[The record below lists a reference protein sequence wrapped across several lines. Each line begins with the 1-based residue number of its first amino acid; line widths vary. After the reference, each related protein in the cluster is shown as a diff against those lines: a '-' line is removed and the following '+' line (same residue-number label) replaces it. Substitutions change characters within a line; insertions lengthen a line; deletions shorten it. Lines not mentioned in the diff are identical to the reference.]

1 MMVAYK
7 GGGGFCVISTVH
19 QEYQLL
25 GGGIQLF
32 GGLCSKLNAILRDIA
47 ASDDFHSALTRP
59 IDWRLYAAQ
68 IPESPPLLPRG
79 YSLFRSLG
87 TVWQGQS
94 GKTESGSYH
103 THISLFFCLT
113 FVPIQ
118 FSTERGFFQFKT
130 RRRPAR

>member
-1 MMVAYK
+1 MVAYK

-25 GGGIQLF
+25 GGGIQFF

-47 ASDDFHSALTRP
+47 ASDDFHSTLTRP
-59 IDWRLYAAQ
+59 IDWRLYA
-68 IPESPPLLPRG
+68 
-79 YSLFRSLG
+79 
-87 TVWQGQS
+87 VWQGQS